1 MKPINRLMVL
11 PLVLAAAACG
21 SKQPDTAGS
30 DPAASRD
37 LNLGGTLDSADS
49 LQVASAVELGIRTP
63 ARPARLE
70 PTQPLPV
77 QAPVA
82 EPEPNAESE
91 EVMAVQQP
99 DPTGAVQVS
108 LLTPGQTAA
117 AIPTQRGTIRISS
130 PRGDG
135 AFPQQGRGLSVS
147 GGFGDDDNCTPSPH
161 VGSSIGG
168 RRVWIP
174 SY

>member
-11 PLVLAAAACG
+11 SLVLAAAACG

-30 DPAASRD
+30 DPAASRN
-37 LNLGGTLDSADS
+37 LNLGGALDSSDS
-49 LQVASAVELGIRTP
+49 LQVASAVELGRRT

-77 QAPVA
+77 QAPVP
-82 EPEPNAESE
+82 EPEPNAKSE
-91 EVMAVQQP
+91 EVMAVHQP
-99 DPTGAVQVS
+99 EPAGAVQVS

-117 AIPTQRGTIRISS
+117 AIPIERGVIRISPS
-130 PRGDG
+130 RGNG
-135 AFPQQGRGLSVS
+135 AFPQQGPGLAVG